1 VKPDAADHLA
11 KAGHSLAGAKRITA
25 AGLPDV
31 AAREAYLAAYHAAEA
46 YIFERTDK
54 AAKTHRGV
62 RSRFNQLAQRE
73 PGIERE
79 FLTFLAEGYE
89 YKTIADY
96 GVGPAID
103 AISPDDAA
111 SAIDTAERLIDPVT
125 ELLGSRR
132 RGSCGSHPRRSP

>member
-1 VKPDAADHLA
+1 MKPETAEYLD
-11 KAGHSLAGAKRITA
+11 KARHCLVGAKTIAA

-46 YIFERTDK
+46 YIFECTGK

-62 RSRFNQLAQRE
+62 RSQFSRLARQE

-89 YKTIADY
+89 FKTIADY
-96 GVGPAID
+96 GIGPAID
-103 AISPDDAA
+103 TISPDDAA
-111 SAIDTAERLIDPVT
+111 SAIGTAGRFIDSVAG
-125 ELLGSRR
+125 LLGSEARV
-132 RGSCGSHPRRSP
+132 PE

>member
-1 VKPDAADHLA
+1 VSPAPKTIA
-11 KAGHSLAGAKRITA
+11 A

-46 YIFERTDK
+46 YIFERTNK

-62 RSRFNQLAQRE
+62 RSQFNRLAQRG

-89 YKTIADY
+89 FKTIADY
-96 GVGPAID
+96 GIGPAID

-111 SAIDTAERLIDPVT
+111 SAIDTAERFIDAIA
-125 ELLGSRR
+125 ELLSREAR
-132 RGSCGSHPRRSP
+132 APE